1 MDAFFVSVELR
12 RRPELRGQP
21 VVVGGAGPRGV
32 VAAASYEARRYG
44 IHSAM
49 PSSQARRLCRT
60 AVFLPGD
67 HAHYEQV
74 SAEVFAVF
82 RSFTPLVE
90 GLSLDEAFLDVTG
103 ARRLLGDGPTI
114 ASAVRERVRETTALT
129 CSVGVAPNKFLA
141 KLASEAAKPRA
152 TSAGV
157 QPGPGVV
164 VVVVGEELA
173 FLHPQRVEVLWGVG
187 PATLDRLR
195 RLGVVTV
202 GDLAALSPAALV
214 AALGRSVG
222 THLHRLAHGE
232 DDRVVEP
239 ERATKSIGHEQTF
252 PRDLYDDDELTGV
265 VVRLAEAVGAR
276 LRDAQVAGRTV
287 TLKLR
292 FGSFATITRS
302 ASQPEAVDTS
312 VAIARA
318 AKGLLAQ
325 VDCSAGVRLLGVSV
339 SQLSTDRSHQL
350 SLALSPAGTSAA
362 RVDAGVAATS
372 WRDATGA
379 LDEIRR
385 RYGPAAIG
393 PARLV
398 GPPDAASGGLRTF
411 RPGERQWGPDGS
423 PPSPVAPPAGG
434 ETDRAD

>member
-1 MDAFFVSVELR
+1 MPGILHVDMDAFFVSVELR

-49 PSSQARRLCRT
+49 PSAQARRLCRT
-60 AVFLPGD
+60 AVFLAGD

-114 ASAVRERVRETTALT
+114 AALVRERVRATTGLT

-152 TSAGV
+152 TSTGV
-157 QPGPGVV
+157 QPGAGVV
-164 VVVVGEELA
+164 VVEPGNELS
-173 FLHPQRVEVLWGVG
+173 FLHPQVVEVLWGVG

-202 GDLAALSPAALV
+202 GDLASLSPAALS

-239 ERATKSIGHEQTF
+239 DRATKSIGHEQTF
-252 PRDLYDDDELTGV
+252 PRDLYDDDQLAGV

-276 LRDAQVAGRTV
+276 LRDAQMAGRTV

-302 ASQPEAVDTS
+302 ASRPEPVDTS
-312 VAIARA
+312 IVIAEL

-325 VDCSAGVRLLGVSV
+325 IDCSPGVRLLGVSV
-339 SQLSTDRSHQL
+339 SQLTTDRSHQL
-350 SLALSPAGTSAA
+350 SLALTS
-362 RVDAGVAATS
+362 GVVATS
-372 WRDATGA
+372 WRDATEA

-385 RYGPAAIG
+385 RYGDGAIG

-398 GPPDAASGGLRTF
+398 GPPGAAGGGLRPF
-411 RPGERQWGPDGS
+411 RRGERQWGPDGS
-423 PPSPVAPPAGG
+423 PPGPAERPAGG
-434 ETDRAD
+434 KTDRAG